1 MVDDVSSVSPSLD
14 GVEADAIVRGAPAAP
29 TDGKVG
35 DGTVT
40 GGAGLPPPAVS
51 LGVVTVATGVVT
63 VAVGV
68 VTLAFGDVGFG
79 TVGSVTVATGVVTAG
94 TGFFFGLTPCHVDFQ
109 PAIAARSRPSNPLGT
124 ASVVAPVGPGALN
137 PFEASEASAVARYS
151 SATAVAYGPP

>member
-1 MVDDVSSVSPSLD
+1 MVEDVSSVSPSLD
-14 GVEADAIVRGAPAAP
+14 DVDADAGVRGAPAAP

-40 GGAGLPPPAVS
+40 GGVGLPPPAVS

-68 VTLAFGDVGFG
+68 ATLAFGDVGFG
-79 TVGSVTVATGVVTAG
+79 TFGSVTVATGVVTAG
-94 TGFFFGLTPCHVDFQ
+94 AGSFGARRPSHVDFQ
-109 PAIAARSRPSNPLGT
+109 SASAARSRPSNPLGT
-124 ASVVAPVGPGALN
+124 ASVGAPVGPGALN
-137 PFEASEASAVARYS
+137 PFDASEASAVARYS